1 MKKNFVTS
9 LFSDENG
16 VISMKRLCGL
26 LCTIA
31 LCATMYQN
39 SFTAE
44 NIAPSTPLVQAVALL
59 AFGCLGLSTADK
71 IFGKKKEE
79 EKKEE
84 IAE

>member
-31 LCATMYQN
+31 LCVTMYQN

-44 NIAPSTPLVQAVALL
+44 AIAPSTPLVQAVALL

-71 IFGKKKEE
+71 IFGKKEE
-79 EKKEE
+79 PKTEAPT
-84 IAE
+84 AE

>member
-1 MKKNFVTS
+1 MKNAIKS

-31 LCATMYQN
+31 LCVTMYHN
-39 SFTAE
+39 SFSE
-44 NIAPSTPLVQAVALL
+44 EKVAPSPILVQSVALL

-71 IFGKKKEE
+71 IWAKKKDGDSKTE
-79 EKKEE
+79 
-84 IAE
+84 A

>member
-1 MKKNFVTS
+1 MKNFIKS

-31 LCATMYQN
+31 LCATMYHN

-44 NIAPSTPLVQAVALL
+44 AIAPSTSLVQAVALL

-71 IFGKKKEE
+71 IFGKKREESKEE
-79 EKKEE
+79 
-84 IAE
+84 